1 MIFDY
6 LPQLARIDG
15 IKYCCSAF
23 FLVTAIQFPAI
34 GIQSAR
40 YCSKDH
46 ISYIGD
52 PDVISRRK
60 KEDSKR
66 KEEGA
71 NSFTDFSEEILTNP
85 SANLKVKCLFFVCL
99 CIFFF
104 TQHFSV

>member
-1 MIFDY
+1 M
-6 LPQLARIDG
+6 
-15 IKYCCSAF
+15 
-23 FLVTAIQFPAI
+23 TASSQRLDSVSTLLLE
-34 GIQSAR
+34 GT
-40 YCSKDH
+40 C
-46 ISYIGD
+46 SYIGD